1 MTIPLY
7 SQPHSLTASGLGRWL
22 DRIVDLGNLREIVLE
37 SGAVVVKNL
46 NFTEPE
52 FREFVEGLGE
62 KVSYEQDDADVG
74 YGFTD
79 ILHLNGNRE
88 IGKVI
93 TGRSGLPLHTDG
105 ILLGTQVDFIILFAT
120 KAENLTSDG
129 ATLVCDQITAWHEMP
144 NDLRDVLLQGQLE
157 YLANERGYFT
167 NVPDN
172 WYAIPTFRNYGR
184 VKSLNI
190 ALPFLDDAPT
200 SWSVRIPGVPTDVSV
215 RFFDDLRDH
224 FMQER
229 YLYEH
234 YWSTGD
240 LVVIDNQRTLH
251 GRRGLDREGI
261 RVLLRGQ
268 VTLPTIAHAPGPIS
282 SIL

>member
-1 MTIPLY
+1 MTTPLY
-7 SQPHSLTASGLGRWL
+7 SQPQSLTASGLGRRL
-22 DRIVDLGNLREIVLE
+22 DGIVNLGTIREIVFE
-37 SGAVVVKNL
+37 SGVVVVQGL

-62 KVSYEQDDADVG
+62 KVSYERDNADVG

-79 ILHLNGNRE
+79 ILHLNGSRE
-88 IGKVI
+88 MGKVI

-120 KAENLTSDG
+120 KVENLTSDG
-129 ATLVCDQITAWHEMP
+129 ATLICDQITAWHEMP
-144 NDLRDVLLQGQLE
+144 NDLRDVLLRGKLE
-157 YLANERGYFT
+157 YLATERGYFT

-172 WYAIPTFRNYGR
+172 WYAIPTFRDYGR
-184 VKSLNI
+184 VKSLNL
-190 ALPFLDDAPT
+190 ALPFPDDVSA
-200 SWSVRIPGVPTDVSV
+200 SWNVRIPGAPTDVSAQY
-215 RFFDDLRDH
+215 FADLRDH
-224 FMQER
+224 FMQKR

-234 YWSTGD
+234 HWSTGD

-251 GRRGLDREGI
+251 GRRGLSREGM
-261 RVLLRGQ
+261 RMLLRGQ
-268 VTLPTIAHAPGPIS
+268 VTLPAIANASGTTS